1 MLPLADLK
9 TIALAIRKIQPL
21 RKGKKKRRKIE
32 EKKQK
37 KNIYIYI
44 YIIFKWDRRMIKSLL
59 KNVFENID
67 KQKVDSKQFENM
79 TKLLGML

>member
-1 MLPLADLK
+1 MLLLADLK

-44 YIIFKWDRRMIKSLL
+44 YI
-59 KNVFENID
+59 NNI
-67 KQKVDSKQFENM
+67 
-79 TKLLGML
+79 